1 MVCKGAVQIEI
12 ACDLLF
18 AGAGLTVDEYRLA
31 QQGEGAYLGRLGTH
45 RAAEAVEAVGEEVF
59 ALALV
64 QGAQTGTAGMER
76 DAGRNTVEQTP
87 LDVVHQQLLGGDAV
101 ELVPLGVVKAEVAAG
116 RYLPDVGLK
125 DTVQLRR
132 DLGDAAVEEV
142 AVGLHDDDPAI
153 LALGDAAEE
162 QVLLPQMAE
171 PGADVHGLVDG
182 GVEAFDAGGDE
193 EGVEAHLPGD
203 GVGDHV
209 TDHHPV
215 AALLQAFQSVA
226 HLSSVVH
233 GEDVEVEVQQ
243 AAQGVS
249 RLSDGGEA
257 HDGVEAGIIFSQ
269 LHGAQHVVH
278 RDVDVHHRQV
288 GHLPDEGGS
297 AAAGDDAVVGVGG
310 HLLHDGLPVFQV
322 AGVNVH
328 FDIGISLCR
337 LLHRG
342 AHSVVGGDAQNTG
355 VSLYHNRHLR
365 SYLLLF

>member
-1 MVCKGAVQIEI
+1 MVEQEIPGLLIQQRTVHHDEGAVCKGAVQIEVT
-12 ACDLLF
+12 CDLLF
-18 AGAGLTVDEYRLA
+18 AGAGLAVDEYRLA
-31 QQGEGAYLGRLGTH
+31 QQGEGAYLGRLDTH

-76 DAGRNTVEQTP
+76 DAGRDTVEQTP

-125 DTVQLRR
+125 DAAQLRR

-142 AVGLHDDDPAI
+142 TIGLHDDDAAI
-153 LALGDAAEE
+153 LALSDAAEE

-215 AALLQAFQSVA
+215 AALLQAFQGVA
-226 HLSSVVH
+226 HLSGVVH

-243 AAQGVS
+243 AAQGVG
-249 RLSDGGEA
+249 RLGDGGEA
-257 HDGVEAGIIFSQ
+257 HDGVEAGIILGQ

-288 GHLPDEGGS
+288 GHLPDEGCG

-310 HLLHDGLPVFQV
+310 ICCTMACPSSRSPV
-322 AGVNVH
+322 
-328 FDIGISLCR
+328 
-337 LLHRG
+337 
-342 AHSVVGGDAQNTG
+342 
-355 VSLYHNRHLR
+355 
-365 SYLLLF
+365 